1 MSSPFRFE
9 GDNRADV
16 GRLFGRRCRVQVEQ
30 LGLEGFD
37 LRFEIVKSLAPK
49 TPNTAELQVYNLN
62 TDHRQQLQ
70 ELERVY
76 LSIEAGYESGMSL
89 LFRGDLRDVTSSRN
103 GPDWITTITSD
114 SGRRA
119 RKKRI
124 VKSFAPGSSVASVL
138 QSAAQAMGVRL
149 GNTAARTVN
158 AKIAGTQATKF
169 FNGYALAGQID
180 EELDRLARS
189 CGLEW
194 SIQDDELQFLDYGEP
209 LAQLAVRL
217 TSQTGLLGSP
227 EPGNKGIVEAR
238 CLIIPDLFPGRR
250 VEMQSEHVRGMYRVE
265 TTKHVGSTFGPEW
278 YIDLQLKDEKRKAST

>member
-1 MSSPFRFE
+1 MT
-9 GDNRADV
+9 
-16 GRLFGRRCRVQVEQ
+16 LFGRRCRVQVDT

-37 LRFEIVKSLAPK
+37 VRFEIKKSLAPK
-49 TPNTAELQVYNLN
+49 TPNAAELQVWNLSP
-62 TDHRQQLQ
+62 DHRKQLQ

-89 LFRGDLRDVTSSRN
+89 LFRGDLRDVVSARQDA
-103 GPDWITTITSD
+103 DWVTTITSD

-124 VKSFAPGSSVASVL
+124 VKSFAPGSTVEVVL
-138 QSAAQAMGVRL
+138 QTAAKAMGVRL
-149 GNTAARTVN
+149 GNTAQRTVR
-158 AKIAGTQATKF
+158 AKIAGTQADKF
-169 FNGYALAGQID
+169 FNGYALAGAID

-209 LAQLAVRL
+209 LAQLAVLL
-217 TSQTGLLGSP
+217 TPQTGLLGSP
-227 EPGNKGIVEAR
+227 EPGNKGLVEAR
-238 CLIIPDLFPGRR
+238 SLILPDLYPGRR
-250 VEMQSEHVRGMYRVE
+250 VEVRSEHVRGMYRLE

-278 YIDLQLKDEKRKAST
+278 YCELQLKSERRGAST